1 MAGNIKGITIELDG
15 KSTGLKNALKD
26 VNDAARDTNKELR
39 DVNNGLKFNPTNT
52 ELLAQKQELLSNQVQ
67 NTADKLKRLKD
78 AQQQVEEQYAN
89 GDIGEE
95 QYRAYQRE
103 IVETESKLEHYT
115 QQLKEA
121 EQAQGS
127 FGAKMQE
134 TSGKFKEFGNKVGSM
149 GKELTAKVTAPIAA
163 AGTASF
169 KMAADYQDALGA
181 TDQVFKNSAGTMK
194 EWANSMPSYYGIAK
208 GEALEYSNTMGA
220 MLKNIGGLTEEQAA
234 KQSQSLTQLAGDLS
248 AMWGGSTEEAVHAL
262 TGALKG
268 NYSMLDNYGMA
279 VNEATIKQKALE
291 LGLGDGTRELTL
303 QEKQAAALALI
314 TEQTADAQ
322 GQAAREAE
330 GASGTWKQLTTE
342 LKNLATDIGTLLLP
356 IITPMIRKVAE
367 WVGAFKTLSPE
378 MQKVIVTIGLIVAAI
393 GPLLVIIGTIA
404 TAIGMILTPVG
415 LVVAAVVALGA
426 AVTAVFMNWDAI
438 VEWFKGVWNSF
449 CEGLKAG
456 IDDMV
461 QSAQARWNEL
471 TTSIQN
477 LVGMLMGAFSNFGS
491 WIATIWTNIA
501 NGASQMKTDIGQHFQ
516 GVLDKARSV
525 FQSVKNAISDK
536 MRGAVDAVKNAVGK
550 FKSLMNFS
558 WKLPKLKLPHISI
571 SGGFSIN
578 PPRVPKFGIEWYAK
592 GGIMT
597 MPTIFGT
604 NGTQAL
610 GGGEAGPEAILPL
623 NKKNLS
629 VIGDRINA
637 ASSGNDEVVEW
648 LATIAGLIRTLSDSE
663 GSVNIDG
670 QMVASVL
677 LPHIKY
683 LDDLSTNRNKRI
695 RGGVV

>member
-1 MAGNIKGITIELDG
+1 MAGNIKGITIEVDG

-39 DVNNGLKFNPTNT
+39 DVNKGLKFNPTNT

-78 AQQQVEEQYAN
+78 AQQQVEAQYAN

-134 TSGKFKEFGNKVGSM
+134 TSGKFKEFGSKVGSM
-149 GKELTAKVTAPIAA
+149 GKELTTKVTAPIAA

-248 AMWGGSTEEAVHAL
+248 AMFGGSTESAVQAL

-291 LGLGDGTRELTL
+291 LGLSDGTRELTL
-303 QEKQAAALALI
+303 QEKQATALALI
-314 TEQTADAQ
+314 TEQAADAQ
-322 GQAAREAE
+322 GQAAREAN
-330 GASGTWKQLTTE
+330 GASGSWKQLTTE
-342 LKNLATDIGTLLLP
+342 LKNLATDIGNILLP

-393 GPLLVIIGTIA
+393 GPLLVTIGAIS

-415 LVVAAVVALGA
+415 LVVAAVVAGVA
-426 AVTAVFMNWDAI
+426 AIIAVIMNWQSI
-438 VEWFKGVWNSF
+438 VEWFSGIWNSF
-449 CEGLKAG
+449 CSFIQQMISGLVAHIQASWTAVVSG
-456 IDDMV
+456 V
-461 QSAQARWNEL
+461 QS
-471 TTSIQN
+471 
-477 LVGMLMGAFSNFGS
+477 LVGTLMGAFSNFGS
-491 WIATIWTNIA
+491 WVATIWTNIA

-516 GVLDKARSV
+516 GVLNKARSV
-525 FQSVKNAISDK
+525 FQNVKNAISDK
-536 MRGAVDAVKNAVGK
+536 MKGAVNAVKNAVKK
-550 FKSLMNFS
+550 FKSIMDFKWS
-558 WKLPKLKLPHISI
+558 LPKLDLPRITVK
-571 SGGFSIN
+571 GGFSLK
-578 PPRVPKFGIEWYAK
+578 PLRVPTFGIEWFAK

-597 MPTIFGT
+597 MPTIFGQ
-604 NGTQAL
+604 NGGQLL